1 MLRKLHWQNNEVERS
16 GAKRSKAGKN
26 GRLQQSGH
34 SSAVFLFAAN
44 AQGIIL
50 RMKNLIMEHRMLIE
64 CRWEVFA

>member
-16 GAKRSKAGKN
+16 GAKRERMVVCNSRGIL
-26 GRLQQSGH
+26 RLF
-34 SSAVFLFAAN
+34 FLFAAN